1 MWATPISRPA
11 RKALLISLLFALPA
25 VAADSPTI
33 LSRADWGAK
42 PPTLEM
48 EANEPIRLTIH
59 HTATTPNAERSLT
72 EKLTS
77 LQRFSQA
84 EERLSD
90 GRLKV
95 AWADIPYHYYID
107 LNGAVGEAREAKFI
121 GDSNTEYDL
130 HGHVG
135 IVLEGNFEDEP
146 PTPMQVESLVALLA
160 HLSDI
165 YGIDPEAIDT
175 HQHYAQTACPG
186 KHLIALLPDIRRDV
200 AARLAR

>member
-11 RKALLISLLFALPA
+11 RKALLISLLLALPA
-25 VAADSPTI
+25 MAADSPAV

-48 EANEPIRLTIH
+48 EANEPIHLTIH

-72 EKLTS
+72 EKLTL

-95 AWADIPYHYYID
+95 AWADIPYHFYID
-107 LNGAVGEAREAKFI
+107 LDGAIGEAREAKFI

-130 HGHVG
+130 RGHVG

-160 HLSDI
+160 HLSAA

-200 AARLAR
+200 AARLAE

>member
-1 MWATPISRPA
+1 
-11 RKALLISLLFALPA
+11 LLLALPA
-25 VAADSPTI
+25 LAADDPAI
-33 LSRADWGAK
+33 LLRAEWGAK
-42 PPTLEM
+42 PATLEM
-48 EANEPIRLTIH
+48 EANAPVHLTIH
-59 HTATTPNAERSLT
+59 HTATTPNSKRSLA

-107 LNGAVGEAREAKFI
+107 VNGGIGEAREEKFI
-121 GDSNTEYDL
+121 GDSNTDYDL

-135 IVLEGNFEDEP
+135 VVLEGNFEDEP
-146 PTPMQVESLVALLA
+146 PTPQQVESLVALLA
-160 HLSDI
+160 HLAEKH
-165 YGIDPEAIDT
+165 GIDPKEIDV

-186 KHLIALLPDIRRDV
+186 KHLIGLLPDIRRDV
-200 AARLAR
+200 AVRVGSKLAE